1 MQLINDIKSDI
12 KSNEQSQVYKLST
25 PMCIKEV
32 IMNTYD
38 LKGTKRVNEV
48 SIYTNNSQNAEL
60 SAIKRDKS
68 VWTFITTMK
77 VSEEKGE
84 KRCKFPVPITAC
96 NLMFEFHVV
105 NSNRTMTM
113 SGGQRSNP
121 YSNPYGGGYDYDA
134 FNKYNSYL
142 GRSQS
147 YQTFSVNNKEVLT
160 CPRCHTIV
168 EDAHGVCATC
178 RENAFQCKFCHNINY
193 ENLEAF
199 LCNECGLS
207 GYGKYDF
214 SIVAKPDFVVEKI
227 KNEKMKEEA
236 ENISIVTHS
245 KYQKVMER

>member
-84 KRCKFPVPITAC
+84 KRCKFPVPITA
-96 NLMFEFHVV
+96 
-105 NSNRTMTM
+105 
-113 SGGQRSNP
+113 
-121 YSNPYGGGYDYDA
+121 
-134 FNKYNSYL
+134 
-142 GRSQS
+142 
-147 YQTFSVNNKEVLT
+147 
-160 CPRCHTIV
+160 
-168 EDAHGVCATC
+168 
-178 RENAFQCKFCHNINY
+178 
-193 ENLEAF
+193 
-199 LCNECGLS
+199 
-207 GYGKYDF
+207 
-214 SIVAKPDFVVEKI
+214 
-227 KNEKMKEEA
+227 
-236 ENISIVTHS
+236 
-245 KYQKVMER
+245 